1 MGLGVQ
7 VLQDSA
13 GTARF
18 SRGRLGH
25 GSSRSSRELPVC
37 TAVAGRFC
45 KPCSRAI
52 ASLAACAQTGK
63 VLQVR
68 CVSPG
73 TAAPFLKYQSCGTPA
88 RDSGGGGSD
97 VGGVLAFEFVMA
109 MLLAWA
115 WLEIVRGKRKHESNF
130 SKRKREAKEG
140 DSHVSPRP
148 SLKDGEGDT
157 LLSSPSVGGG
167 GGASSGGAGGG
178 GGIGGGSSAGG
189 AGGVAVVGGS
199 GSGSGSGGS
208 GFGLRERSSGS
219 GADQQARSPPLA
231 ADGSGTPRGSRS
243 ASMEMGMMP
252 PMFLTRS
259 ASTGTMPP
267 ALVPKTER
275 SASSGKLLL
284 PSPLLRG
291 KSTGSDTAPQELDR
305 II

>member
-18 SRGRLGH
+18 SRQGRV
-25 GSSRSSRELPVC
+25 SSRGSGGELPVC
-37 TAVAGRFC
+37 TAVAGSFC
-45 KPCSRAI
+45 KPCSTK
-52 ASLAACAQTGK
+52 ASACAETGK

-88 RDSGGGGSD
+88 SDSSGSGSD

-140 DSHVSPRP
+140 DSQVSPRP

-178 GGIGGGSSAGG
+178 SGVGGGSSAGG

-231 ADGSGTPRGSRS
+231 ADGSGTTPRGSRS

-284 PSPLLRG
+284 PAPLLRG